1 MCACV
6 CACVYSKFPRE
17 CDITQ
22 HGPLLGELLLLPA
35 TPLLESM
42 ILHTHTIAPTEVT
55 PTGPNFPLHLQP
67 PAASQCVYV
76 RACTCTC
83 TNCLPPWQPI
93 KSMLS
98 TESQSAGAPAYDN
111 KPAIKG
117 LNLWIPQP
125 RQSLSHSHTHS
136 HKHCQQTNHR
146 ARLTGRVRHLG
157 YGSRLGN
164 RHHLRSGERG
174 GEMDFSFSDKFKKLR
189 TRQPVLKS
197 IAIKSM

>member
-1 MCACV
+1 MRARVCVCV

-76 RACTCTC
+76 RARARARAPTVCLLGSRLNQCSAQNRSLPGLLPMT
-83 TNCLPPWQPI
+83 TNQPLKASI
-93 KSMLS
+93 S
-98 TESQSAGAPAYDN
+98 GYP
-111 KPAIKG
+111 
-117 LNLWIPQP
+117 NLAN
-125 RQSLSHSHTHS
+125 LSHTHT
-136 HKHCQQTNHR
+136 HTNIVSKPITGHGSQEGSVTWVMAVALATGIIC
-146 ARLTGRVRHLG
+146 AREKEEVKWTFHFLTNSKSCEQ
-157 YGSRLGN
+157 GSL
-164 RHHLRSGERG
+164 S
-174 GEMDFSFSDKFKKLR
+174 
-189 TRQPVLKS
+189 
-197 IAIKSM
+197 